1 VSTICTIESIS
12 CLSWTEN
19 SENRKHLKQIFKCQ
33 KPDSSRCRPKVDL
46 LQHIQSE
53 AFLCTCV
60 ARTSIHPGTNFGNNV
75 QTSLSGLR
83 ANPQS
88 GSFLCCTDIYTP
100 RYELWKQCP
109 NLAQRTSRKHLVLC
123 LHWTESRAAIAKHK
137 PSQIGVLGFTML
149 TIFTIARDFPT
160 TLAG

>member
-60 ARTSIHPGTNFGNNV
+60 ARTSIHPGTNFGTMSKPRSADFAQIINLGPFCVARTSIHPGTNFGNNV
-75 QTSLSGLR
+75 QTSLNGLR
-83 ANPQS
+83 ANTWYSVCTGRKAVLQS
-88 GSFLCCTDIYTP
+88 QNTSP
-100 RYELWKQCP
+100 HKSESWVSQC
-109 NLAQRTSRKHLVLC
+109 
-123 LHWTESRAAIAKHK
+123 
-137 PSQIGVLGFTML
+137 
-149 TIFTIARDFPT
+149 
-160 TLAG
+160 